1 MKTFQRAVTLGL
13 ILTTIFVAV
22 YYAAYRSARMV
33 RTGMGG
39 VELRIFGISMK
50 GSPTVEK
57 VFYWTFY
64 PLIRLSDERSPEEG
78 FEGTILHVSPTK
90 ERFAV
95 KLADDRTLLINTA
108 KDRAAE
114 IASLHEGDKVRG
126 SYVIRNGRNEAFSY
140 YYFLR
145 KLEKE

>member
-1 MKTFQRAVTLGL
+1 MKTFQRTAVIAL
-13 ILTTIFVAV
+13 ILATVFLAV

-39 VELRIFGISMK
+39 TELRIFGISMK
-50 GSPTVEK
+50 ATPAVEK
-57 VFYWTFY
+57 GFYWTFY
-64 PLIRLSDERSPEEG
+64 PLIRLSDERVPEEG
-78 FEGTILHVSPTK
+78 FQGTILHVSRTK

-95 KLADDRTLLINTA
+95 KMADGRTLMINTS
-108 KDRAAE
+108 KERAAE

-126 SYVIRNGRNEAFSY
+126 SYVVRNGRNEAFSY
-140 YYFLR
+140 YFFLR